1 MWERINSCE
10 KWNRDLSRKFPFNDY
25 AKYGLRCFVNL
36 MSVEAYLSAKNAEQ
50 LFLFDRMASVG
61 IAFRRSGEKYLRNQ
75 RLNSATI
82 AGNSCESN
90 PASPARAVGC
100 PRDLRLCDPRRMYHP
115 FDRQEEARRD
125 SMGGLLDLR

>member
-1 MWERINSCE
+1 M
-10 KWNRDLSRKFPFNDY
+10 
-25 AKYGLRCFVNL
+25 NL

-90 PASPARAVGC
+90 PASPARAVGLS
-100 PRDLRLCDPRRMYHP
+100 PRSSPVRSTANVPSIRS
-115 FDRQEEARRD
+115 ARGSPTGLDGRPARPAMIGIHSETRAISTRD
-125 SMGGLLDLR
+125 SNCD